1 MELGFPI
8 VRFSARESLRLSY
21 SLVLFVLAAS
31 AAEAEVY
38 ITVDKTTQRMTVS
51 VDGSERYSWPV
62 STGMAAYTTP
72 TGAFTPSRLVKEH
85 YSKEWDDAPMPHS
98 IFFTDAGHA
107 IHGSHA
113 IARLGTP
120 ASHGCVRLSPT
131 NAARLFNLVSTE
143 GLENTRI
150 EVTGLDPNG
159 AAFGRGYAGGRDFSG
174 LTSFDPLTTG
184 IMAGYEAQR
193 RSPRSGR

>member
-1 MELGFPI
+1 MM
-8 VRFSARESLRLSY
+8 RLCRIPY
-21 SLVLFVLAAS
+21 SLPMQA
-31 AAEAEVY
+31 
-38 ITVDKTTQRMTVS
+38 M
-51 VDGSERYSWPV
+51 P
-62 STGMAAYTTP
+62 STGAMPLPAY
-72 TGAFTPSRLVKEH
+72 
-85 YSKEWDDAPMPHS
+85 
-98 IFFTDAGHA
+98 
-107 IHGSHA
+107 
-113 IARLGTP
+113 
-120 ASHGCVRLSPT
+120 VRLSPT

-193 RSPRSGR
+193 RSPQS